1 VSLRR
6 LLDTEAVRG
15 AAWTAACF
23 VLILLAFQVTLPRD
37 VPLGVLGLGLTLG
50 CLNALLAVGLI
61 LIYRSNRIINFAQ
74 AQLGAVSATLCVQ
87 LVSGPGVPY
96 LLALAAAL
104 VFAVVLGALVE
115 VLVIRR
121 FADAPRLILTV
132 ATIGLAQVLA
142 FLEYLVSTSIPTTQG
157 VDQYRTAFS
166 GWSFT
171 IEPVRFTGD
180 FLVAVLVLPIAV
192 GGVWVFLTRTSLGTA
207 VRASAESS
215 ERAAQLGVPVRRV
228 STTVWVVAALL
239 AALTATLRA
248 PIVGIS
254 VGTALGPALLL
265 RALAPAVVG
274 RMQSIPT
281 AVVAALLLGVLEQG
295 VFYGTGNA
303 ALVDVLL
310 LGVIV
315 AALLRQK
322 VDTGRA
328 TRSSQAAIRL
338 AAELRPV
345 PPELRRRPEVL
356 AAQALGIVLAAVG
369 LGLAVTVTSQ
379 ATSNLMAI
387 VPIYAIICLSLV
399 VLTGWCGQI
408 SLGQFALV
416 GVGAAVAGKLS
427 SDGGW
432 DFLAAL
438 VAGSLAAVAVA
449 LVLGLV
455 SLRIQGFFLAVT
467 TLAFAVAASSWFLD
481 VNHAP
486 WLVPSGTVDRPL
498 LLSRYDLEDEH
509 AYLLFCVAVLLLT
522 IAATTGV
529 RRSRTGRAIIALRD
543 NDRAV
548 QSYGVSALQTR
559 LVAFGF
565 SGALAG
571 LAGGLLVHHQHGLS
585 VTAYAPTASLSVF
598 SIAVI
603 GGLGSVTGAVLGAVY
618 FVGVQY
624 FAPTPLRVLAIGFGQ
639 LFLLLAM
646 PGGLGTVVATARDAA
661 LRALA
666 RRRGIRVPSLLR
678 DDLVDAPPSPP
689 EPPPVTARPTEL
701 VGSSS

>member
-1 VSLRR
+1 MRTGR
-6 LLDTEAVRG
+6 LAQREEVRG
-15 AAWTAACF
+15 AAWTITAF
-23 VLILLAFQVTLPRD
+23 LVVLLALRVSLPKE

-50 CLNALLAVGLI
+50 SLNALLAVGLI

-87 LVSGPGVPY
+87 LVSGPRLPY

-104 VFAVVLGALVE
+104 VSAVVIGALVE
-115 VLVIRR
+115 VLVVRR
-121 FADAPRLILTV
+121 FADAPKLILTV

-142 FLEYLVSTSIPTTQG
+142 FVEYLVSTSIKSTEG
-157 VDQYRTAFS
+157 VDKYRTAFT

-180 FLVAVLVLPIAV
+180 FLVALLVLPLAV
-192 GGVWVFLTRTSLGTA
+192 GGVWVFLNRTSLGTA

-254 VGTALGPALLL
+254 VGTAVGPALLL
-265 RALAPAVVG
+265 RALAPAVVA
-274 RMQSIPT
+274 RMQSIPR
-281 AVVAALLLGVLEQG
+281 AVVAALLLGVVEQG
-295 VFYGTGNA
+295 VFYATGNA

-315 AALLRQK
+315 LALLRQK
-322 VDTGRA
+322 VDAGRA
-328 TRSSQAAIRL
+328 TRSALATVRL

-345 PPELRRRPEVL
+345 PRELRHRPEVL
-356 AAQALGIVLAAVG
+356 LARGGAAVVGVAAVG
-369 LGLAVTVTSQ
+369 LAATVTSQ
-379 ATSNLMAI
+379 ADANLL
-387 VPIYAIICLSLV
+387 AIIPIIALVCLSLV
-399 VLTGWCGQI
+399 VLTGWSGQI

-416 GVGAAVAGKLS
+416 GVGAAVSGKLS

-438 VAGSLAAVAVA
+438 GAGALAAVAVA
-449 LVLGLV
+449 LVLGVV
-455 SLRIQGFFLAVT
+455 SLRISGFFLAVT
-467 TLAFAVAASSWFLD
+467 TLAFAMAASSWFLD
-481 VNHAP
+481 VSHSP
-486 WLVPSGTVDRPL
+486 WLVPGGTVARPL

-509 AYLLFCVAVLLLT
+509 AYLVFCVAVLLLAV
-522 IAATTGV
+522 AAV
-529 RRSRTGRAIIALRD
+529 RGLRASRTGRAILALRD

-548 QSYGVSALQTR
+548 QSYGVNALQTR
-559 LVAFGF
+559 LVAFAA
-565 SGALAG
+565 SGLLAG

-585 VTAYAPTASLSVF
+585 VTAYTPTASLSVF
-598 SIAVI
+598 SVAVI
-603 GGLGSVTGAVLGAVY
+603 GGLGSVTGGVLGAAYYVA
-618 FVGVQY
+618 VQY
-624 FAPTPLRVLAIGFGQ
+624 FAPGPLRVLAIGFGQ
-639 LFLLLAM
+639 LFLLLAL
-646 PGGLGTVVATARDAA
+646 PGGLGTLVGSARDSA

-678 DDLVDAPPSPP
+678 DDLARRPPGPEQPSPVTH
-689 EPPPVTARPTEL
+689 PVL
-701 VGSSS
+701 VGGTS

>member
-1 VSLRR
+1 M
-6 LLDTEAVRG
+6 
-15 AAWTAACF
+15 
-23 VLILLAFQVTLPRD
+23 LAFQLTLPKH
-37 VPLGVLGLGLTLG
+37 VPLGIIGLGITLG

-87 LVSGPGVPY
+87 LVTGPRWPY
-96 LLALAAAL
+96 LLALLAAVVSAL
-104 VFAVVLGALVE
+104 VLGALVE

-121 FADAPRLILTV
+121 FAEAPRLILTV

-142 FLEYLVSTSIPTTQG
+142 YLEYLVGTSIKSTVS
-157 VDQYRTAFS
+157 VDRYHTVFS
-166 GWSFT
+166 RFAIT

-180 FLVAVLVLPIAV
+180 FLVAVLMLPLAV
-192 GGVWVFLTRTSLGTA
+192 GGVWVFLNRTSLGTA

-215 ERAAQLGVPVRRV
+215 ERAAQLGVPVRQV

-254 VGTALGPALLL
+254 VGTALGPGLLL
-265 RALAPAVVG
+265 RALAPAVVAK
-274 RMQSIPT
+274 MESIPR
-281 AVVAALLLGVLEQG
+281 AVIASLLLGVLEQG

-315 AALLRQK
+315 VALLRQK

-328 TRSSQAAIRL
+328 SRSASASVRL

-345 PPELRRRPEVL
+345 PRELRRRPEVL
-356 AAQALGIVLAAVG
+356 ATQAIGAFAVVIGVWLAA
-369 LGLAVTVTSQ
+369 TVTPQ
-379 ATSNLMAI
+379 AKANLLTI
-387 VPIYAIICLSLV
+387 VPIFAIITISLV
-399 VLTGWCGQI
+399 VLTGWSGQI

-416 GVGAAVAGKLS
+416 GVGAAVSGKLS

-432 DFLAAL
+432 DFLASLA
-438 VAGSLAAVAVA
+438 AGSLAAVAVS
-449 LVLGLV
+449 LVLGIV
-455 SLRIQGFFLAVT
+455 SLRIRGFFLAVT
-467 TLAFAVAASSWFLD
+467 TLAFAVACSSWFLD
-481 VNHAP
+481 VHHAP
-486 WLVPSGTVDRPL
+486 WLVPSGTVARPL
-498 LLSRYDLEDEH
+498 LFSRYDLEDEH
-509 AYLLFCVAVLLLT
+509 TYFVFCVVVLAVVV
-522 IAATTGV
+522 AAVRGV

-548 QSYGVSALQTR
+548 QSYGISALQTR
-559 LVAFGF
+559 LVAFGC
-565 SGALAG
+565 SGMLAG

-585 VTAYAPTASLSVF
+585 VTAYTPAASLSIF

-603 GGLGSVTGAVLGAVY
+603 GGLGSVTGGMLGASYYVA
-618 FVGVQY
+618 VQY
-624 FAPTPLRVLAIGFGQ
+624 FAPSSLRVLAIGFGQ

-646 PGGLGTVVATARDAA
+646 PGGLGTVVASGRDAA

-678 DDLVDAPPSPP
+678 DDLVPGVEAGQAPAALRT
-689 EPPPVTARPTEL
+689 VQLAG
-701 VGSSS
+701 GST